1 MLSVL
6 KDKKYQVLETVS
18 STNDYIKDKDLYL
31 VIAKEQTGGKG
42 TNNRS
47 FFSPS
52 GGIYLSVKLPLNLS
66 GNDFLFLTPLVAV
79 ITANAIDKV
88 AGVKTEIKWVNDLY
102 LNGKKLGGILCESK
116 IVKDKTEVIIGVG
129 INVKSQNFPPF
140 LKNTPTSLESE
151 TGQIIDNNRLI
162 AELLTGF
169 ESFEERLKARDF
181 FTEYRDRFFLT
192 DREVSIEFNGETF
205 IGKATGVD
213 DNLGLKVEIN
223 GEIKTFIN
231 GCVSIKY

>member
-18 STNDYIKDKDLYL
+18 STNDYIKDKDLFC

-66 GNDFLFLTPLVAV
+66 GSDFLFLTPLVAV

-88 AGVKTEIKWVNDLY
+88 AGVKTEIKWVNDLI
-102 LNGKKLGGILCESK
+102 LGGKKLGGILCESK

-129 INVKSQNFPPF
+129 INVKRQNFT
-140 LKNTPTSLESE
+140 LK
-151 TGQIIDNNRLI
+151 IM
-162 AELLTGF
+162 LT
-169 ESFEERLKARDF
+169 LKECKQF
-181 FTEYRDRFFLT
+181 
-192 DREVSIEFNGETF
+192 
-205 IGKATGVD
+205 
-213 DNLGLKVEIN
+213 
-223 GEIKTFIN
+223 
-231 GCVSIKY
+231 